1 MCLTND
7 QGELA
12 HCTVKRL
19 YGRTNKRDAAK
30 QIGRHVLRLEHAQ
43 VSAEREQS
51 KIQTAS
57 INDNIEI
64 DLDKHYQIS
73 KTRKDA
79 VDIYSYIYANP
90 GDPAFD
96 VRFRVC
102 SLYISCG
109 KCLIKG

>member
-12 HCTVKRL
+12 HRTVKRL
-19 YGRTNKRDAAK
+19 YGRMNKHDAAK
-30 QIGRHVLRLEHAQ
+30 QIGRHVLQLKHAQ

-96 VRFRVC
+96 VRFRVY

-109 KCLIKG
+109 KCLMKG